1 MSATK
6 LVVRSHT
13 TRVRLLE
20 VVKSKSMY
28 HSLDSRGW
36 WFVYADSAGL
46 HRFWEF
52 KPHKSGFNSYTRV
65 SSSKKDKMNQSLL
78 GYYDF
83 CDYYKK

>member
-28 HSLDSRGW
+28 HSLDAS
-36 WFVYADSAGL
+36 GL
-46 HRFWEF
+46 VVLFTRILLD
-52 KPHKSGFNSYTRV
+52 YTAFGMET
-65 SSSKKDKMNQSLL
+65 S
-78 GYYDF
+78 
-83 CDYYKK
+83 